1 MGVCPPGH
9 RRPCECHGGE
19 LLREQAARLNRHGA
33 LVDGY
38 LELPGRWRGILRRQ
52 TTGQLVVGEDTR
64 YEHAYN
70 RFIPAAAAPGWVL
83 RLETLQEVHDACA
96 GGFDLRSTALS
107 VRYRNPLFGTHT
119 FPAATEVQ
127 ALLTRALRVAESD
140 DEAAIAA
147 TRLQLNLVTI
157 HPFSDGNGRTARLA
171 ASMLLAH
178 AGFRS
183 SLLVAIEESV
193 SSAPGRYLAALDAY
207 RLEQICADACAAHL
221 LDLLLSRSTAIAAW
235 LERRRWLLEA
245 AGRLGIDA
253 RDAGRVLADADRG
266 SPHGEAPALAGE
278 MTRAGVEPWHLLRRR
293 IALVDQIALRAQATR
308 LSQERADASAPRHTG
323 AGA

>member
-1 MGVCPPGH
+1 M
-9 RRPCECHGGE
+9 
-19 LLREQAARLNRHGA
+19 LRE
-33 LVDGY
+33 
-38 LELPGRWRGILRRQ
+38 
-52 TTGQLVVGEDTR
+52 
-64 YEHAYN
+64 
-70 RFIPAAAAPGWVL
+70 
-83 RLETLQEVHDACA
+83 ETLQEVHDACA
-96 GGFDLRSTALS
+96 GGFDLRSTELS

-183 SLLVAIEESV
+183 SLLVSIEESV

-207 RLEQICADACAAHL
+207 RLEQICADACATPPPRPPAEPVDRDRRL
-221 LDLLLSRSTAIAAW
+221 ARAPPLAAGGRRTPRDRRTRRGARP
-235 LERRRWLLEA
+235 RRR
-245 AGRLGIDA
+245 RP
-253 RDAGRVLADADRG
+253 
-266 SPHGEAPALAGE
+266 SPHGEAAALAGE
-278 MTRAGVEPWHLLRRR
+278 MTRASVEPWYLLRRR
-293 IALVDQIALRAQATR
+293 IALVDQYCPAGAGDAPLAGARRRLGAASYRRRRLSRRRLAEPIQLGAHGGGERGRHRGSGGWFEEDRGLVEPSAAALRFAVPVITV
-308 LSQERADASAPRHTG
+308 ASSISRSL
-323 AGA
+323 